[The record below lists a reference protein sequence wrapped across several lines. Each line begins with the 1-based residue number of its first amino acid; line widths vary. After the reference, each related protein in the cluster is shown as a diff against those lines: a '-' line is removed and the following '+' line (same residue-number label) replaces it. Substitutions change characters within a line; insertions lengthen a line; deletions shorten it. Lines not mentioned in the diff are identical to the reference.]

1 MTGDKDMDRE
11 AKSDRPVSRD
21 EWKPLRL
28 ELQTDSI
35 TRLPARP
42 PRQDQLYQLLPVWQM
57 SSDRV
62 TDASAKSGR

>member
-28 ELQTDSI
+28 ELQTDSV
-35 TRLPARP
+35 TRIPARP

-62 TDASAKSGR
+62 TDESSKARR

>member
-11 AKSDRPVSRD
+11 AKSVRPAPRD

-28 ELQTDSI
+28 ELHTDSI
-35 TRLPARP
+35 TRIPARP